1 MLKCETKLRQTNN
14 LSENSTLTIVQVE
27 IYSNNSRTLT
37 NNVKYAIYDENKN
50 KLNLSVCKNEKV
62 GINYKLYVKKKL
74 IFFDIK

>member
-37 NNVKYAIYDENKN
+37 NNVKYAIYDENTTYN
-50 KLNLSVCKNEKV
+50 
-62 GINYKLYVKKKL
+62 GIPFT
-74 IFFDIK
+74 IIC